1 MLRAMKDGRDLAEV
15 KSKGVIINKKR
26 EIISLLFQA
35 RLNNLD
41 HAELT
46 VKHTRREY
54 HSEEMTLALVCK
66 AIFELFE

>member
-1 MLRAMKDGRDLAEV
+1 M
-15 KSKGVIINKKR
+15 KR

-35 RLNNLD
+35 NLNNLD

-46 VKHTRREY
+46 VQYTRREY
-54 HSEEMTLALVCK
+54 DSEELTLPLVCN